1 MKLKTLLA
9 SGVIAS
15 LFGMLG
21 TAKSAKATASKS
33 TKALVWAAWGLGLA
47 SAIVSAWAAST
58 AEDPEETEIS

>member
-21 TAKSAKATASKS
+21 TAKSAKATTSRS